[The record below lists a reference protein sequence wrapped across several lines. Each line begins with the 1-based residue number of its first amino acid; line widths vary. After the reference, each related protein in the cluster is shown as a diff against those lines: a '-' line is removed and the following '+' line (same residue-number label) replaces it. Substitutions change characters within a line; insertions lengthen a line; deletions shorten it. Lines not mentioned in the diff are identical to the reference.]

1 MAVIFAKLAP
11 NVRRHPKCRDA
22 GRDGTDVFI
31 HALCVN
37 AERGA
42 TGVVPAIYMRARF
55 IREEV
60 QFDSEKQAADAIA
73 AAVAADLIEL
83 LPDGSAL
90 IVGWDEEE
98 WGRSRDA
105 ESMTEADRK
114 KVQRQKAREQKRA
127 DAARNA
133 PDVRTCPDASRHVSG
148 RPDHVEEEEESD
160 VESEEEVPAAPVVDP
175 PKPKPRKQPTG
186 DHAALI
192 AAFDAAYQAQTGTAP
207 TWGGKQGA
215 IAKRLLAAHSLA
227 DCLDRLARLFAG
239 HLSWLSTP
247 YSIGDLEQHFDKL
260 APVVNGQRAGPAR
273 PAQPQ
278 LRGMSAALA
287 ASERFDRSLD
297 E

>member
-1 MAVIFAKLAP
+1 MGRIRSIKPEIVVDEVTANLPHFEWRLFVSLWLMADDYGNLRGSPGVVKGGTMPEAPESPDAFRRALDHLASPKIALIRFYRVRGQAYIHIRGWSKHQKVDKPGKPLCPSVDEAEPDDVSSPSDDSREPRETVASESGESRDGLAP
-11 NVRRHPKCRDA
+11 DWIWKGEEKEGSGGD
-22 GRDGTDVFI
+22 
-31 HALCVN
+31 
-37 AERGA
+37 
-42 TGVVPAIYMRARF
+42 VPA
-55 IREEV
+55 
-60 QFDSEKQAADAIA
+60 S
-73 AAVAADLIEL
+73 
-83 LPDGSAL
+83 PD
-90 IVGWDEEE
+90 I
-98 WGRSRDA
+98 
-105 ESMTEADRK
+105 
-114 KVQRQKAREQKRA
+114 
-127 DAARNA
+127 
-133 PDVRTCPDASRHVSG
+133 
-148 RPDHVEEEEESD
+148 
-160 VESEEEVPAAPVVDP
+160 DP
-175 PKPKPRKQPTG
+175 PPPKVRKQPTG

-192 AAFDAAYQAQTGTAP
+192 AAFDAAYQVQTGTAP